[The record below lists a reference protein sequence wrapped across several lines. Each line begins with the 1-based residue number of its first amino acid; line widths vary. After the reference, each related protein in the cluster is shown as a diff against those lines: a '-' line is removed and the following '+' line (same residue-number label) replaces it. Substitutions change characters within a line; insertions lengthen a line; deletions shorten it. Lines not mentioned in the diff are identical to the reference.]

1 MSGSIGTGLNT
12 TASVNVNKTEMHSDY
27 QSVDKQTGIN
37 AGKGGFDITVGN
49 HTQLDGAVIGS
60 TAEAE
65 KNKLDTGTLGFGDI
79 KNKAEYKVES
89 HSGGFST
96 GGSPF
101 EDQLAG
107 NAAGSLLTNVNNKG
121 KDSNSTHAAV
131 SEGEIV
137 IRDKDNQKQD
147 VNTLSRDTDN
157 AHEKLNTIFDKEK
170 EQKRIEKT
178 QLVGELGK
186 QITDIAVT
194 DATIKATKDVDRAH
208 PELSGKERE
217 DAIQAQVNKS
227 EWGVGGDKRRIV
239 ESGTAL
245 IQGLV
250 NGDVNKAVANASAPY
265 IANQIAQHIP
275 AENKEGRIAAHGIAN
290 VALALAK
297 GENAGAQS
305 LGAMTAEAVGM
316 LSQELYKKKPSELTE
331 DEKSTVS
338 AFASLAAGIAG
349 GLVGGDTSSAANAAE
364 AGKTTVENNFLSP
377 DDRDARDKALE
388 DQKAGRNLKKASQDI
403 IYLSDKDAHTDKLV
417 DLYRKGELDS
427 KGQLELTEYLDAIGI
442 QLQLRGMSE
451 SDAKK
456 QIEIILK
463 YPGGFKN
470 DRSAYYEALG
480 QLSAEERHA
489 WQAAIGTDALLAGP
503 GRASQIMRLALISGG
518 SYQAG
523 TGIGQIA
530 DGKIADGL
538 INVGLGSAAVLGG
551 HTGNKVTTGKPNG
564 GIVSPET
571 NVWQTGTIGNAI
583 PKSEGSL
590 TGHVTK
596 TTPQMTKENIRS
608 LNRENES
615 AQILSKSGFHV
626 EQNPTV
632 LGNKDPDYRING
644 EVFDNYAPKSS
655 SVRNIWSEV
664 KGKIDKGQTNNVVI
678 NMSDTKVSVPELQQQ
693 LTKWPIMGLD
703 KVIIIDKSG
712 NAVRVK

>member
-1 MSGSIGTGLNT
+1 
-12 TASVNVNKTEMHSDY
+12 
-27 QSVDKQTGIN
+27 
-37 AGKGGFDITVGN
+37 
-49 HTQLDGAVIGS
+49 
-60 TAEAE
+60 
-65 KNKLDTGTLGFGDI
+65 
-79 KNKAEYKVES
+79 
-89 HSGGFST
+89 
-96 GGSPF
+96 
-101 EDQLAG
+101 
-107 NAAGSLLTNVNNKG
+107 GSLLTNVNNKG
-121 KDSNSTHAAV
+121 KDSNTTHAAV
-131 SEGEIV
+131 SEGNIV

-147 VNTLSRDTDN
+147 VSELSRDTDN

-194 DATIKATKDVDRAH
+194 NERIEATKNERKNFDKTPMTDDERKKAIASIKDPNLKGDETAIRNAVLNDRIEKAVQ
-208 PELSGKERE
+208 G
-217 DAIQAQVNKS
+217 S
-227 EWGVGGDKRRIV
+227 EWGVGGDNRRIV

-250 NGDVNKAVANASAPY
+250 SGDVNKAVANASAPY
-265 IANQIAQHIP
+265 IANQIAKNIGE
-275 AENKEGRIAAHGIAN
+275 ENKAGRLAAHGIAN

-305 LGAMTAEAVGM
+305 LGAMTGEAMGM
-316 LSQELYKKKPSELTE
+316 LSVELYGKTVGELTE
-331 DEKSTVS
+331 DEKATVS

-349 GLVGGDTSSAANAAE
+349 GLVGGDTSSAGNAAE
-364 AGKTTVENNFLSP
+364 AGKTTVENNLLSP

-403 IYLSDKDAHTDKLV
+403 IYLSDKDAYTDKLV

-530 DGKIADGL
+530 DGKITEGS
-538 INVGLGSAAVLGG
+538 INLGLGAAVVLGG

-571 NVWQTGTIGNAI
+571 TIIQESSTVLDKKIHTSIPKVEAELIDKETGKIFKDTNQGNRPDYFLGDKSRPTLINDRIEAKVEKNPSKYLPNGNMASAHAEVGTIQQAFEDGITVGRDMNMKVTKEPVCGYCRGDIAAMAD
-583 PKSEGSL
+583 KAGLKSL
-590 TGHVTK
+590 TVYEESTGK
-596 TTPQMTKENIRS
+596 TLYWNPGMKSLKE
-608 LNRENES
+608 
-615 AQILSKSGFHV
+615 K
-626 EQNPTV
+626 
-632 LGNKDPDYRING
+632 K
-644 EVFDNYAPKSS
+644 
-655 SVRNIWSEV
+655 
-664 KGKIDKGQTNNVVI
+664 
-678 NMSDTKVSVPELQQQ
+678 
-693 LTKWPIMGLD
+693 
-703 KVIIIDKSG
+703 
-712 NAVRVK
+712 

>member
-60 TAEAE
+60 TAEAD

-79 KNKAEYKVES
+79 KNKAEYKVDS
-89 HSGGFST
+89 QSGGFST
-96 GGSPF
+96 RGSPF

-107 NAAGSLLTNVNNKG
+107 NAAGSLLTNVNNNG
-121 KDSNSTHAAV
+121 KDSNTTHAAV

-147 VNTLSRDTDN
+147 VNALSRDTDN

-194 DATIKATKDVDRAH
+194 EKRIDATKEETKNFDKTPVTADERKKAIDSIKDPNLKGDETAIREAVLNDRIEKAV
-208 PELSGKERE
+208 
-217 DAIQAQVNKS
+217 QAS
-227 EWGVGGDKRRIV
+227 EWGVGGDNRRIV

-364 AGKTTVENNFLSP
+364 AGKTTVENN
-377 DDRDARDKALE
+377 
-388 DQKAGRNLKKASQDI
+388 
-403 IYLSDKDAHTDKLV
+403 YLSFDEKQREKTLENKLKQGTISDAEQS
-417 DLYRKGELDS
+417 ELNALKEKSDERNES
-427 KGQLELTEYLDAIGI
+427 LMAACQG
-442 QLQLRGMSE
+442 GMSE
-451 SDAKK
+451 ACINDKKQAMSAEKTYQLEGEYQAFYDALKDHPDEKRQFDALVDEYSREVSALMYKGYTLEQAMNKIQSDNRMAAIYQKSMDEMPGWAKFGMALQDTVAMVYGAKAANNTLIPWEKGYYNKPQQGGTLNVGAGKKPIENAYNISHPDYPRGLGVHAGNANDLSNIATGSQKVIVMENPYGFKPFNNEVLRVLDKDGTMVVTGSWNNPAMKNIEKEAKK
-456 QIEIILK
+456 NGFKLVEVKVISSE
-463 YPGGFKN
+463 GFKN
-470 DRSAYYEALG
+470 S
-480 QLSAEERHA
+480 
-489 WQAAIGTDALLAGP
+489 
-503 GRASQIMRLALISGG
+503 
-518 SYQAG
+518 
-523 TGIGQIA
+523 
-530 DGKIADGL
+530 
-538 INVGLGSAAVLGG
+538 N
-551 HTGNKVTTGKPNG
+551 GKPIN
-564 GIVSPET
+564 
-571 NVWQTGTIGNAI
+571 
-583 PKSEGSL
+583 
-590 TGHVTK
+590 
-596 TTPQMTKENIRS
+596 
-608 LNRENES
+608 
-615 AQILSKSGFHV
+615 
-626 EQNPTV
+626 NPTV
-632 LGNKDPDYRING
+632 KEYKFER
-644 EVFDNYAPKSS
+644 E
-655 SVRNIWSEV
+655 
-664 KGKIDKGQTNNVVI
+664 
-678 NMSDTKVSVPELQQQ
+678 
-693 LTKWPIMGLD
+693 
-703 KVIIIDKSG
+703 
-712 NAVRVK
+712 

>member
-1 MSGSIGTGLNT
+1 
-12 TASVNVNKTEMHSDY
+12 
-27 QSVDKQTGIN
+27 
-37 AGKGGFDITVGN
+37 
-49 HTQLDGAVIGS
+49 
-60 TAEAE
+60 
-65 KNKLDTGTLGFGDI
+65 
-79 KNKAEYKVES
+79 
-89 HSGGFST
+89 
-96 GGSPF
+96 
-101 EDQLAG
+101 
-107 NAAGSLLTNVNNKG
+107 
-121 KDSNSTHAAV
+121 
-131 SEGEIV
+131 
-137 IRDKDNQKQD
+137 
-147 VNTLSRDTDN
+147 
-157 AHEKLNTIFDKEK
+157 
-170 EQKRIEKT
+170 
-178 QLVGELGK
+178 
-186 QITDIAVT
+186 
-194 DATIKATKDVDRAH
+194 
-208 PELSGKERE
+208 
-217 DAIQAQVNKS
+217 
-227 EWGVGGDKRRIV
+227 
-239 ESGTAL
+239 
-245 IQGLV
+245 
-250 NGDVNKAVANASAPY
+250 
-265 IANQIAQHIP
+265 
-275 AENKEGRIAAHGIAN
+275 
-290 VALALAK
+290 
-297 GENAGAQS
+297 
-305 LGAMTAEAVGM
+305 
-316 LSQELYKKKPSELTE
+316 
-331 DEKSTVS
+331 S

>member
-1 MSGSIGTGLNT
+1 MIS
-12 TASVNVNKTEMHSDY
+12 
-27 QSVDKQTGIN
+27 
-37 AGKGGFDITVGN
+37 
-49 HTQLDGAVIGS
+49 S
-60 TAEAE
+60 TADAE

-79 KNKAEYKVES
+79 KNKAEYKVDS
-89 HSGGFST
+89 QSGGFST

-101 EDQLAG
+101 ADQLAG

-121 KDSNSTHAAV
+121 KDSNTTHSAV
-131 SEGEIV
+131 SEGEIT
-137 IRDKDNQKQD
+137 IRDKGNQKQD
-147 VNTLSRDTDN
+147 INELSRDTDN

-194 DATIKATKDVDRAH
+194 NETIKATKDVDREH

-227 EWGVGGDKRRIV
+227 EWGVGGDNRRIV
-239 ESGTAL
+239 ESGTSL
-245 IQGLV
+245 IQGLIS
-250 NGDVNKAVANASAPY
+250 GDVNKAVANASAPY
-265 IANQIAQHIP
+265 IANYIGQHI
-275 AENKEGRIAAHGIAN
+275 EDDKGKIAAHGIAN

-316 LSQELYKKKPSELTE
+316 LSKELYKKDVSQLTE
-331 DEKSTVS
+331 DEKATVS

-349 GLVGGDTSSAANAAE
+349 GLVGGDTSSAGNAAQ

-377 DDRDARDKALE
+377 DDNDKRDKALE
-388 DQKAGRNLKKASQDI
+388 DQKAGKNLKEASQNI
-403 IYLSDKDAHTDKLV
+403 IYLTDKDNYTDKL
-417 DLYRKGELDS
+417 LYQYGQGTLDKAGEAA
-427 KGQLELTEYLDAIGI
+427 LTEYLNAYAT

-451 SDAKK
+451 ADAFKAVE
-456 QIEIILK
+456 QILK
-463 YPGGFKN
+463 YPS
-470 DRSAYYEALG
+470 SATPDLSAEYNKALG
-480 QLSAEERHA
+480 QLSTEERHA
-489 WQAAIGTDALLAGP
+489 WQAMIGTDALLAGP
-503 GRASQIMRLALISGG
+503 GRASQLMRLALISGG
-518 SYQAG
+518 SYQTG
-523 TGIGQIA
+523 TGIAQIA

-538 INVGLGSAAVLGG
+538 INVGLGSAAVSGG
-551 HTGNKVTTGKPNG
+551 YLGNKVTTGKPSG

-571 NVWQTGTIGNAI
+571 NVWQTGTIGNVI
-583 PKSEGSL
+583 TKSDGSL

-596 TTPQMTKENIRS
+596 VTPQMTKENIRS

-626 EQNPTV
+626 EQNPAV

-644 EVFDNYAPKSS
+644 EIFDNYAPKSS